1 MRYPIGDEPQQRR
14 WPPIPCARMG
24 CRGTAPSAA
33 LSLLDDVLKT
43 SPTSRRLAFG
53 AVALATRPTGVFQ
66 QPAGRADG
74 PGPPW
79 PGKAASKDGA
89 GPGVLHTAAGL
100 RSCMG
105 SLLGPHPYV
114 RTPPGAGGSRRMALL
129 ASLGRRQAHSL
140 PAVGRWGSG
149 PSRISGATPAGRDAM
164 QGAARKAMRAGRC
177 IGDEPQR
184 RSAPCPRRPPVG
196 AGPGGFFVGPARR
209 VFRFTRLRRA
219 VANPFRPRGQRAES
233 PWEAGAPPLLGRRHA
248 RGRALF
254 PDRP

>member
-1 MRYPIGDEPQQRR
+1 MGHAREAWGKGSGPRR
-14 WPPIPCARMG
+14 ISGATPAPWEATQGAGRRQMQGASATSRNAAGRPGRGGPPWFGGGPSKNGAAPGVLRTAARPRSSMCSLLG
-24 CRGTAPSAA
+24 PHPYVRTPPGAGVSAA
-33 LSLLDDVLKT
+33 LALLDDVLKT
-43 SPTSRRLAFG
+43 SPASRRLAFG

-129 ASLGRRQAHSL
+129 ASLDRRK
-140 PAVGRWGSG
+140 P
-149 PSRISGATPAGRDAM
+149 
-164 QGAARKAMRAGRC
+164 RAC
-177 IGDEPQR
+177 L
-184 RSAPCPRRPPVG
+184 RSAVSPCS
-196 AGPGGFFVGPARR
+196 GGVARATAPY
-209 VFRFTRLRRA
+209 FRK
-219 VANPFRPRGQRAES
+219 
-233 PWEAGAPPLLGRRHA
+233 
-248 RGRALF
+248 
-254 PDRP
+254 